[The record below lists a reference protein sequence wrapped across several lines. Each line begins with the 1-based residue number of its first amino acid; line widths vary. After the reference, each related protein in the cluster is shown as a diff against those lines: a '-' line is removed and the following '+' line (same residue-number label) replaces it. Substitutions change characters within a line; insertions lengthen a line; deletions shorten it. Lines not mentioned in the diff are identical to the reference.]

1 MWNEFKSLPMGHRIL
16 CAGISLVLA
25 LSVLSLGLWE
35 YVYAYVRS
43 QESGTVT
50 LDIPKN
56 ATGGEIA
63 DILAR
68 AHVVRN
74 EELFRAALLLSG
86 EGSQLQSGHYRL
98 RLGMTMAE
106 TIQELKNGTEPF
118 VTVTIPEGATVAQMQ
133 AILAKTGISGAA
145 DFGAEAASYGPLKY
159 QYGPE
164 AAAVKGEGFL
174 FADTY
179 DIPEDFT
186 ARQICDLMYRRTD
199 QVLDDTIRKRA
210 GEKKISLHDLMTIA
224 SMVEKEARFKEDQVP
239 IASVILKRLQ
249 VGMPLQIDATVQYA
263 LGETKEN
270 LTNADTRVASPYNTY
285 IRQGLPPGPIGAPG
299 KEAILSVLAAQPGE
313 YLYYVAKADGHHV
326 FTKTFEE
333 HNAQISAIYG
343 HT

>member
-1 MWNEFKSLPMGHRIL
+1 MRHRIVW
-16 CAGISLVLA
+16 AVISLLLA
-25 LSVLSLGLWE
+25 LSIVSLGLWE
-35 YVYAYVRS
+35 YVYAYDRGK
-43 QESGTVT
+43 ESGTVT

-63 DILAR
+63 VILAR
-68 AHVVRN
+68 AHVVRS
-74 EELFRAALLLSG
+74 EELFRAALMLSG
-86 EGSQLQSGHYRL
+86 EERELQSGHYRL

-106 TIQELKNGTEPF
+106 TIQELKKGTEAF
-118 VTVTIPEGATVAQMQ
+118 VTVTIPEGATVSQMQ
-133 AILAKTGISGAA
+133 EILSKSGIAGAA
-145 DFGAEAASYGPLKY
+145 DFGEEAASYGPLKY

-186 ARQICDLMYRRTD
+186 ARQICDLMYHRTD
-199 QVLDDTIRKRA
+199 QVLDETIRKRA
-210 GEKKISLHDLMTIA
+210 AEKKLSLHDLMTIA

-299 KEAILSVLAAQPGE
+299 KDAILSVLDAQPGE

-326 FTKTFEE
+326 FTKTFDE
-333 HNAQISAIYG
+333 HNAQIGAIYG
-343 HT
+343 HS